1 MRKECKISMPLYKI
15 AYAVSFVI
23 LLSLVRG
30 VFYSFE
36 VGIAL
41 EPPMAILTAVFCAD
55 TYVMEIVAKRS
66 EIWRLYPLKKKLYS
80 IYMRLFL
87 QQFFLLLLAAAG
99 YGLFFLFQKPRVSGV
114 TSITL
119 ISEAA
124 QFWIFLAS
132 SLVTI
137 VFWGIFSN
145 TIACIFRNMWFGIG
159 ASLILWILTNST
171 LGDRYLGK
179 WNIFSYSFRNVENSS
194 DFGWICGK
202 IICICLGITAIAVL
216 PKIIEKR
223 R

>member
-1 MRKECKISMPLYKI
+1 MSKECKISMPLYKI

-30 VFYSFE
+30 VYYSFE
-36 VGIAL
+36 VGLAL

-55 TYVMEIVAKRS
+55 TYVMEIVTKRS
-66 EIWRLYPLKKKLYS
+66 EIWRLYPLKKRLYS
-80 IYMRLFL
+80 IYMRLIL
-87 QQFFLLLLAAAG
+87 QESFLLMLSAAG
-99 YGLFFLFQKPRVSGV
+99 YGLFFLFQKPRISGII
-114 TSITL
+114 S

-145 TIACIFRNMWFGIG
+145 TIACIFRNTWFGIG

-171 LGDRYLGK
+171 LGNRYLGK
-179 WNIFSYSFRNVENSS
+179 WNVFSYSFRNVENSGDYS
-194 DFGWICGK
+194 WICGK
-202 IICICLGITAIAVL
+202 IVCICLGITAIAIL

-223 R
+223 G

>member
-179 WNIFSYSFRNVENSS
+179 WNVFSYSFRNVENSS
-194 DFGWICGK
+194 DLSWICGK
-202 IICICLGITAIAVL
+202 IVCICLGITAIAIL

-223 R
+223 G

>member
-1 MRKECKISMPLYKI
+1 MRKECNISMPFYKI

-30 VFYSFE
+30 VYYSFE

-55 TYVMEIVAKRS
+55 TYVMEIVTKRS
-66 EIWRLYPLKKKLYS
+66 EISRLYPIKKRLYS
-80 IYMRLFL
+80 IYMRLIL
-87 QQFFLLLLAAAG
+87 QQLFLLFLAAAG
-99 YGLFFLFQKPRVSGV
+99 YGLFFLFQKPRVSGII
-114 TSITL
+114 S

-124 QFWIFLAS
+124 QFWLFLAS

-137 VFWGIFSN
+137 IFWGIFSN
-145 TIACIFRNMWFGIG
+145 TISCIFRNTWFGIG

-179 WNIFSYSFRNVENSS
+179 WNVFSYSFRNVENSS
-194 DFGWICGK
+194 DFSWICGK
-202 IICICLGITAIAVL
+202 IVCICLGITAIAIL

-223 R
+223 G